1 MGATKYFNADEV
13 AAEQKEAERK
23 LEEEMERAFSVDKSA
38 VERTQEMFDVVF
50 SLMEIRI

>member
-1 MGATKYFNADEV
+1 MAATRYFNRDEA
-13 AAEQKEAERK
+13 AAEQKEQEAR